1 MSRVIALSMALA
13 FAGLAIRSELIAAVS
28 VALLAA
34 ALLSRGWLR
43 SVERGL
49 LVWRELPEHLPWG
62 ESAQVVVTVRNRALL
77 RVPWLE
83 IRESVPLALRVAD
96 PPRRVLT
103 LGAGESGSIGYTIRG
118 ARRGLYVV
126 GPLQISLGD
135 VLGLQRV
142 RLNGPVSSVVVYP
155 RVLPLPELGL
165 PAALLVGPLRGK
177 RGEDP
182 ARPAG
187 VRPYL
192 PGDDIRRLDWKA
204 SAHGRALLVR
214 RADATIAPEVTI
226 ALAFGRRDYAADV
239 VQDAQ
244 ERAVIVAASLAAHL
258 LHVKLPV
265 SLLTNGYDPAT
276 QQMGAAVGWGKGEG
290 HRHLLLNLLGRLATG
305 DDTPLFAVLA
315 AHPLPWG
322 GTIMLIIGDLSP
334 ACLPDIAAL
343 RRRGQG
349 IVLLLVEATR
359 DGLALARQEHLSAFR
374 VGRRGDPIVV
384 REP

>member
-1 MSRVIALSMALA
+1 MSRLIALGMALTLP
-13 FAGLAIRSELIAAVS
+13 GLLLRSELIAAVS
-28 VALLAA
+28 IALLAA
-34 ALLSRGWLR
+34 ALLSHGWLR

-49 LVWRELPEHLPWG
+49 LVWRDLPDHLPWG
-62 ESAQVVVTVRNRALL
+62 ESASVVVTVRNRALV

-83 IRESVPLALRVAD
+83 IHESVPLGLRVAD

-103 LGAGESGSIGYTIRG
+103 LGAGESASISYAIRG
-118 ARRGLYVV
+118 ARRGLYAV

-135 VLGLQRV
+135 VLGLQRA
-142 RLNGPVSSVVVYP
+142 RLNGPLSSVVVYP

-192 PGDDIRRLDWKA
+192 PGDDIRRLDWKS

-226 ALAFGRRDYAADV
+226 ALAFGRRDYAADI

-244 ERAVIVAASLAAHL
+244 ERAVTVAASVAAYL

-265 SLLTNGYDPAT
+265 SLLTNGYDPVT
-276 QQMGAAVGWGKGEG
+276 QQTSAAIGWGKGEG
-290 HRHLLLNLLGRLATG
+290 HRHLLLNLLGRLTTG
-305 DDTPLFAVLA
+305 DETPLFAVLA
-315 AHPLPWG
+315 ARPLPWG
-322 GTIMLIIGDLSP
+322 GTTILIISDLSP
-334 ACLPDIAAL
+334 ACLPEIVAL

-359 DGLALARQEHLSAFR
+359 GGLALARQEHLPAFR
-374 VGRRGDPIVV
+374 VGRRGDPVV
-384 REP
+384 LREP